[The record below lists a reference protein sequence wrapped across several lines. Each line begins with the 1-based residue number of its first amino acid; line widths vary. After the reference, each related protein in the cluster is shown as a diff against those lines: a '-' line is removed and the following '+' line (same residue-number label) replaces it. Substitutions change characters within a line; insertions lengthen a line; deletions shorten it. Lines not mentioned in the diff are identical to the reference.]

1 MEFDKVV
8 DKRKSVRKFKTK
20 KPDWRDIIKAVDSS
34 LKIPLAG
41 NIPCI
46 KYILVDN
53 AEKISKIKDSCQQ
66 DFVGKVQYLIVV
78 CSDDADVVRSY
89 EKKGK
94 DYVKQEVGASIHN
107 FLLKLTDSGLSGCWV
122 GFFIES
128 QIKRALNIPE
138 NINVEAVIP
147 IGYSD
152 DKTGMKR
159 KPNLDRSLYFNEYK
173 YSFIKIRDEI
183 EGR

>member
-1 MEFDKVV
+1 MEFDSIVR
-8 DKRKSVRKFKTK
+8 KRRSVRKFKSK
-20 KPDWRDIIKAVDSS
+20 KPDWRDIIKAVDSA

-46 KYILVDN
+46 KYIIIDDS
-53 AEKISKIKDSCQQ
+53 EKINKIKESCQQ
-66 DFVGKVQYLIVV
+66 DFISKVHYLVVV
-78 CSDDADVVRSY
+78 CSDDKDVIRSY
-89 EKKGK
+89 GEKGR
-94 DYVKQEVGASIHN
+94 DYVKQQVGASIHH
-107 FLLKLTDSGLSGCWV
+107 FLLKLTDLGLSGCWV
-122 GFFIES
+122 GFFIEDH
-128 QIKRALNIPE
+128 IKGTLKIPD

-147 IGYSD
+147 LGYSD

-173 YSFIKIRDEI
+173 YGFMKMREEI

>member
-8 DKRKSVRKFKTK
+8 DKRKSVRKFKSK
-20 KPDWRDIIKAVDSS
+20 KPDWRDILKAVDSS
-34 LKIPLAG
+34 LNIPLAG

-46 KYILVDN
+46 KYILVD
-53 AEKISKIKDSCQQ
+53 EVDKIKKIKDSCQQ
-66 DFVGKVQYLIVV
+66 DFVGKAQYLIVV
-78 CSDDADVVRSY
+78 CSDNTDVERSY
-89 EKKGK
+89 DKKGR

-107 FLLKLTDSGLSGCWV
+107 FLLKLTDLGLAGCWV

-128 QIKRALNIPE
+128 QIKRTLNIPE
-138 NINVEAVIP
+138 DIIVEAVIP

-173 YSFIKIRDEI
+173 QSFLKKRDEI